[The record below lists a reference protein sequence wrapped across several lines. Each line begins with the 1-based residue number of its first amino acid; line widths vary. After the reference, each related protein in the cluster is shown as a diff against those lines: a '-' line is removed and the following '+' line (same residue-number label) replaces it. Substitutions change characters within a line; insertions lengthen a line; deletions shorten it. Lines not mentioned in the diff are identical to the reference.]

1 METKFIYLLADILAM
16 DVNEIKMHD
25 KFRDYANWDSLT
37 YLSVI
42 AMMDEEFDVQVE
54 SRDFKTLIYVDDL
67 VNVATN
73 VLHGFTAVF

>member
-25 KFRDYANWDSLT
+25 KFRDYPNWDSLT

-54 SRDFKTLIYVDDL
+54 SRDFKTLVYVDDL

-73 VLHGFTAVF
+73 VKYAFVTAF